1 MRHNEIKDELCDLL
15 TKALVPSAVR
25 DEPRIYP
32 SRPAVP
38 TPSKEP
44 DPVRRIN
51 SLVDDDRGD
60 ILVRGF
66 WARGTDCIIDVRVTN
81 TDAKSQRHKDPDK
94 ILSQHEREKKR
105 KYLEPCLK
113 QRRHFTPF
121 VVSTDGLLG
130 REATVFLKRL
140 ASVLSD
146 KWHQPYSVVCGFVRS
161 RLSIAIARATH
172 LCLRG
177 SRVPTSQMCNRR
189 PQWEDRA
196 GLGLHH

>member
-1 MRHNEIKDELCDLL
+1 MLPL
-15 TKALVPSAVR
+15 
-25 DEPRIYP
+25 
-32 SRPAVP
+32 
-38 TPSKEP
+38 
-44 DPVRRIN
+44 
-51 SLVDDDRGD
+51 RGD

-81 TDAKSQRHKDPDK
+81 TDALSQRHKDPEK
-94 ILSQHEREKKR
+94 ILAQHEREKKR

-130 REATVFLKRL
+130 REATFFTRRL
-140 ASVLSD
+140 SSILAE
-146 KWHQPYSVVCGFVRS
+146 KWHQPYSVVCGFVKT

-177 SRVPTSQMCNRR
+177 SRIPTGQISNRR
-189 PQWEDRA
+189 PLWEDRA
-196 GLGLHH
+196 GLGLY